1 MTLISRE
8 LLAVLLAKVAITII
22 AIFISGWIVGANGAL
37 AAAVGGLISIAN
49 VLYYT
54 FRVLR
59 TTTQDTDT
67 VYIRGL
73 MRTQLSKYAF
83 STVFLFI
90 ALGLFKLAVV
100 PLIGTFVVTQIAYFF
115 VLATRD

>member
-8 LLAVLLAKVAITII
+8 MLAVLLAKTAITVV
-22 AIFISGWIVGANGAL
+22 AMAISGWLVGANGAL
-37 AAAVGGLISIAN
+37 AAAVKAGLFLLRMCSI
-49 VLYYT
+49 T
-54 FRVLR
+54 PFRVLR

-90 ALGLFKLAVV
+90 ALGMFKLAVV
-100 PLIGTFVVTQIAYFF
+100 PLIGTFVANTNCLFF
-115 VLATRD
+115 CISN

>member
-1 MTLISRE
+1 MKQISPE
-8 LLAVLLAKVAITII
+8 LLAVLLAKVAITAI
-22 AIFISGWIVGANGAL
+22 AMIISGWFVGFDGLL
-37 AAAVGGLISIAN
+37 AAAVGGMISIAN
-49 VLYYT
+49 VFYYT

-59 TTTQDTDT
+59 TTTQDSDT

-83 STVFLFI
+83 SIVFLFT
-90 ALGLFKLAVV
+90 ALGLFKLAAV
-100 PLIGTFVVTQIAYFF
+100 PLIGTFVFTQIAYFF